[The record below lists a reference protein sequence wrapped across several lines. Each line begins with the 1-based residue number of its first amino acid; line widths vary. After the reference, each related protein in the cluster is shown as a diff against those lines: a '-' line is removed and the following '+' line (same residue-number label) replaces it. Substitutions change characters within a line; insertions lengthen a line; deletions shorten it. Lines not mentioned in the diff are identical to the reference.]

1 MRARWGTI
9 AAEILACLALPMCA
23 QKIIWMLVRRKVNLE
38 AEELQ
43 FSFKD
48 LFTNGIFWG
57 IIYLTP
63 LTDLLQNLWI
73 R

>member
-1 MRARWGTI
+1 M
-9 AAEILACLALPMCA
+9 
-23 QKIIWMLVRRKVNLE
+23 RRKVNLE